1 MSLILPPRKLC
12 LTGGGIRVVACVGAL
27 EVLEEKG
34 LLKQVTE
41 YIGISAGALLGF
53 CLSIGYTVSELKRL
67 CLEFDFTLIREFD
80 PETALMFLD
89 SYGLD
94 SGEKL
99 VRLLETLLR
108 VQRLPID
115 LTFQGLAEKN
125 PKALLRCYATDLHTC
140 RQREF
145 SLQATP
151 RVKLVDALRAS
162 MGMTFYYTPVADPVT
177 GHLLTDG
184 AMITNYPMAYLIE
197 HERHQTI
204 GLAFSTAHTKKE
216 EISDFIGFFQQILA
230 CTFVP
235 TAERVQSETVSN
247 TILLPNGDFPSW
259 KFEAT
264 KEERQGLMT
273 AARNATLEFLE
284 KGVFRTNSPVRRW
297 SVA

>member
-1 MSLILPPRKLC
+1 MSLIPPRKLC

-34 LLKQVTE
+34 LLKHVTE

-53 CLSIGYTVSELKRL
+53 CLSIGYTVSELKKI
-67 CLEFDFTLIREFD
+67 CLEFDFTLIREFE

-94 SGEKL
+94 TGEKL

-108 VQRLPID
+108 VQRLPVD
-115 LTFQGLAEKN
+115 LTFQGLAEKS

-145 SLQATP
+145 SRQATP
-151 RVKLVDALRAS
+151 HVKLVEALRAS

-184 AMITNYPMAYLIE
+184 AMITNYPMAYLTE
-197 HERHQTI
+197 DERHQTI

-235 TAERVQSETVSN
+235 TAERVQAETAAN
-247 TILLPNGDFPSW
+247 TVLLPNGDFPSW

-264 KEERQGLMT
+264 KEERQGLIT
-273 AARNATLEFLE
+273 AAREATMDFLE
-284 KGVFRTNSPVRRW
+284 KRVFKIHTPARRW

>member
-1 MSLILPPRKLC
+1 
-12 LTGGGIRVVACVGAL
+12 
-27 EVLEEKG
+27 
-34 LLKQVTE
+34 
-41 YIGISAGALLGF
+41 
-53 CLSIGYTVSELKRL
+53 
-67 CLEFDFTLIREFD
+67 
-80 PETALMFLD
+80 MFLD

-94 SGEKL
+94 GGEKL

-108 VQRLPID
+108 VQRLPVD
-115 LTFQGLAEKN
+115 LTFQGLADKN

-145 SLQATP
+145 SLHATP

-177 GHLLTDG
+177 GNLLTDG
-184 AMITNYPMAYLIE
+184 AMITNYPMAYLTE
-197 HERHQTI
+197 EERHQTI

-235 TAERVQSETVSN
+235 TAERVQAETASN

-273 AARNATLEFLE
+273 SAREATIDFLE
-284 KGVFRTNSPVRRW
+284 KRVFAKQIPIRRW
-297 SVA
+297 SVS

>member
-1 MSLILPPRKLC
+1 MGLIPPRKLC
-12 LTGGGIRVVACVGAL
+12 LSGGGIRVVACVGAL

-53 CLSIGYTVSELKRL
+53 CLSIGYTVAELKRL
-67 CLEFDFTLIREFD
+67 CLEFDFTLIREFE

-89 SYGLD
+89 LYGLD

-108 VQRLPID
+108 VQRLPVD
-115 LTFQGLAEKN
+115 LTFQGLADKN

-151 RVKLVDALRAS
+151 RIKLVEALRAS

-177 GHLLTDG
+177 GNLLTDG
-184 AMITNYPMAYLIE
+184 AMITNYPMAYLTE
-197 HERHQTI
+197 EERQQTI

-235 TAERVQSETVSN
+235 TAERVQAETASN

-273 AARNATLEFLE
+273 GAREAAIDFLE
-284 KGVFRTNSPVRRW
+284 KRVFAKQIPVRRW

>member
-1 MSLILPPRKLC
+1 MSLIPPRKLC

-53 CLSIGYTVSELKRL
+53 CLSIGYTVAELKRL
-67 CLEFDFTLIREFD
+67 CLEFDFTLIREFE

-108 VQRLPID
+108 VQRLPED

-125 PKALLRCYATDLHTC
+125 LKAMLRCYATDLHTC

-145 SLQATP
+145 SLKATP
-151 RVKLVDALRAS
+151 HVKLVDALRAS
-162 MGMTFYYTPVADPVT
+162 MGMTFYYTPVSDPIT
-177 GHLLTDG
+177 GNLLTDG

-197 HERHQTI
+197 EERCQTI
-204 GLAFSTAHTKKE
+204 GLSFSTAHTKKE
-216 EISDFIGFFQQILA
+216 EITDFIGFFQQILA

-235 TAERVQSETVSN
+235 TAERVQAETAAN

-264 KEERQGLMT
+264 KEERQDLMT
-273 AARNATLEFLE
+273 AAREATTDFLE
-284 KGVFRTNSPVRRW
+284 KRVFKIHAPARRW

>member
-1 MSLILPPRKLC
+1 MSLIPPRKLC

-67 CLEFDFTLIREFD
+67 CLEFDFTLIREFE

-108 VQRLPID
+108 VQRLPAD

-151 RVKLVDALRAS
+151 RVKLVEALRAS
-162 MGMTFYYTPVADPVT
+162 MGMTFYYTPVADPLT

-184 AMITNYPMAYLIE
+184 AMITNYPMAYLTE
-197 HERHQTI
+197 DERRQT
-204 GLAFSTAHTKKE
+204 
-216 EISDFIGFFQQILA
+216 IGFFQQILA

-235 TAERVQSETVSN
+235 TAERVQAETAAN
-247 TILLPNGDFPSW
+247 TVLLPNGDFPSW

-273 AARNATLEFLE
+273 AARKATLEFLE
-284 KGVFRTNSPVRRW
+284 KRVFTKQIPVRRW

>member
-1 MSLILPPRKLC
+1 M
-12 LTGGGIRVVACVGAL
+12 GAL

-53 CLSIGYTVSELKRL
+53 CLSIGYTVAELKRL
-67 CLEFDFTLIREFD
+67 CLEFDFTLIREFE

-94 SGEKL
+94 GGEKL

-108 VQRLPID
+108 VQRLPVD
-115 LTFQGLAEKN
+115 LTFQGLADKN

-177 GHLLTDG
+177 GNLLTDG
-184 AMITNYPMAYLIE
+184 AMITNYPMAYLTE
-197 HERHQTI
+197 EERQQTI
-204 GLAFSTAHTKKE
+204 GLAFSTAHTKIE
-216 EISDFIGFFQQILA
+216 EITDFIGFFQQILA

-235 TAERVQSETVSN
+235 TAERVQAETAAN

-264 KEERQGLMT
+264 KEERQGLIT
-273 AARNATLEFLE
+273 AAREAAIDFLE
-284 KGVFRTNSPVRRW
+284 KRVFAKQIPIRRW
-297 SVA
+297 SVS

>member
-1 MSLILPPRKLC
+1 MGLIPPRKLC
-12 LTGGGIRVVACVGAL
+12 LSGGGIRVVACVGAL

-53 CLSIGYTVSELKRL
+53 CLSIGYTVAELKRL
-67 CLEFDFTLIREFD
+67 CLEFDFTLIREFE

-94 SGEKL
+94 GGEKL

-108 VQRLPID
+108 VQRLPVD
-115 LTFQGLAEKN
+115 LTFQGLADKN
-125 PKALLRCYATDLHTC
+125 PKALLRCYATDLHSC

-145 SLQATP
+145 SLQSTP

-162 MGMTFYYTPVADPVT
+162 MGMTFYYTPVSDPVT
-177 GHLLTDG
+177 GNLLTDG
-184 AMITNYPMAYLIE
+184 AMITNYPMAYLTE
-197 HERHQTI
+197 EERQQTI

-235 TAERVQSETVSN
+235 TAERVQAETASN

-273 AARNATLEFLE
+273 AAREAAIEFIE
-284 KGVFRTNSPVRRW
+284 KRVFAKQIPLRRW

>member
-1 MSLILPPRKLC
+1 
-12 LTGGGIRVVACVGAL
+12 
-27 EVLEEKG
+27 
-34 LLKQVTE
+34 
-41 YIGISAGALLGF
+41 
-53 CLSIGYTVSELKRL
+53 
-67 CLEFDFTLIREFD
+67 
-80 PETALMFLD
+80 
-89 SYGLD
+89 
-94 SGEKL
+94 
-99 VRLLETLLR
+99 
-108 VQRLPID
+108 
-115 LTFQGLAEKN
+115 
-125 PKALLRCYATDLHTC
+125 
-140 RQREF
+140 
-145 SLQATP
+145 
-151 RVKLVDALRAS
+151 

-177 GHLLTDG
+177 GNLLTDG

-235 TAERVQSETVSN
+235 TAERVQAETAAN

-273 AARNATLEFLE
+273 AARHATLEFLE
-284 KGVFRTNSPVRRW
+284 KRVFAKQIPVRRW